1 MNQVITM
8 IDLEITPPLQ
18 RETVRS
24 YVYRMLYDNIMSLHL
39 PPGSAMSEQEVADLL
54 KTSRT
59 PVREAF
65 IHLGQD
71 HLLDILPQRGTFVAR
86 LHTQMIREARFM
98 RVVMEEAV
106 MAEACQ
112 GLPESCLRQLYEI
125 LERQQKAA
133 DAGDKRAFFE
143 ADNAFHETVFSGCG
157 RPHIWQTLMRASLD
171 YSRARV
177 LNAFLEP
184 KEIPLSVHEDMLKA
198 IESHEGDKA
207 ARLVRQHMANQETG
221 IRKLMQLYPNYFI

>member
-1 MNQVITM
+1 
-8 IDLEITPPLQ
+8 
-18 RETVRS
+18 
-24 YVYRMLYDNIMSLHL
+24 
-39 PPGSAMSEQEVADLL
+39 MSEQEVADLL

-71 HLLDILPQRGTFVAR
+71 HLLDIFPQRGTFVAR

-221 IRKLMQLYPNYFI
+221 IRKLMQLYPDYFI

>member
-1 MNQVITM
+1 
-8 IDLEITPPLQ
+8 
-18 RETVRS
+18 
-24 YVYRMLYDNIMSLHL
+24 
-39 PPGSAMSEQEVADLL
+39 
-54 KTSRT
+54 
-59 PVREAF
+59 
-65 IHLGQD
+65 
-71 HLLDILPQRGTFVAR
+71 
-86 LHTQMIREARFM
+86 MIREARFM

-221 IRKLMQLYPNYFI
+221 IRKLMQLYPDYFI

>member
-1 MNQVITM
+1 M

-98 RVVMEEAV
+98 RVVMEEA
-106 MAEACQ
+106 CQ
-112 GLPESCLRQLYEI
+112 GFPESCLRQLYEI

-133 DAGDKRAFFE
+133 DAGDKRAFFK

-221 IRKLMQLYPNYFI
+221 IRKLMQLYPDYFI

>member
-1 MNQVITM
+1 M
-8 IDLEITPPLQ
+8 IELTITPMEP
-18 RETVRS
+18 RENVRA
-24 YVYRMLYDNIMSLHL
+24 YVYRLLYHNIMAVRLT
-39 PPGSAMSEQEVADLL
+39 PGTAVSEQEVSSYLDI
-54 KTSRT
+54 SRT

-71 HLLDILPQRGTFVAR
+71 HLLDIFPQRGTFVAR

-221 IRKLMQLYPNYFI
+221 IRKLMQLYPDYFI

>member
-1 MNQVITM
+1 M

-112 GLPESCLRQLYEI
+112 GLPESCLR
-125 LERQQKAA
+125 
-133 DAGDKRAFFE
+133 
-143 ADNAFHETVFSGCG
+143 
-157 RPHIWQTLMRASLD
+157 
-171 YSRARV
+171 
-177 LNAFLEP
+177 
-184 KEIPLSVHEDMLKA
+184 
-198 IESHEGDKA
+198 
-207 ARLVRQHMANQETG
+207 
-221 IRKLMQLYPNYFI
+221 

>member
-1 MNQVITM
+1 M

-71 HLLDILPQRGTFVAR
+71 HLLDIFPQRGTFVAR

-98 RVVMEEAV
+98 RVVME
-106 MAEACQ
+106 EACQ

-221 IRKLMQLYPNYFI
+221 IRKLMQLYPDYFI

>member
-1 MNQVITM
+1 M
-8 IDLEITPPLQ
+8 IDLTITPPLR

-39 PPGSAMSEQEVADLL
+39 TPGTAMSEQEVADLL

-59 PVREAF
+59 PVREAI

-71 HLLDILPQRGTFVAR
+71 RLLDILPQRGTFVSR

-112 GLPESCLRQLYEI
+112 GLPESCLRNLASGSCMKSWSASRKRRMPVI
-125 LERQQKAA
+125 NGLFLKRTMPSMKRFFLAA
-133 DAGDKRAFFE
+133 AGLI
-143 ADNAFHETVFSGCG
+143 SG
-157 RPHIWQTLMRASLD
+157 RP
-171 YSRARV
+171 
-177 LNAFLEP
+177 
-184 KEIPLSVHEDMLKA
+184 
-198 IESHEGDKA
+198 
-207 ARLVRQHMANQETG
+207 
-221 IRKLMQLYPNYFI
+221 

>member
-39 PPGSAMSEQEVADLL
+39 PPGLAMSEQEVADLL

-106 MAEACQ
+106 MASLNLASGSCMKSWSASRKRQ
-112 GLPESCLRQLYEI
+112 MPVINGLFLKRTMPSMKRFFL
-125 LERQQKAA
+125 AA
-133 DAGDKRAFFE
+133 AGLI
-143 ADNAFHETVFSGCG
+143 SG
-157 RPHIWQTLMRASLD
+157 RP
-171 YSRARV
+171 
-177 LNAFLEP
+177 
-184 KEIPLSVHEDMLKA
+184 
-198 IESHEGDKA
+198 
-207 ARLVRQHMANQETG
+207 
-221 IRKLMQLYPNYFI
+221 

>member
-1 MNQVITM
+1 M

-39 PPGSAMSEQEVADLL
+39 PPGSAMSEQEVTDLL

-71 HLLDILPQRGTFVAR
+71 HLLDIFPQRGTFVAR

-98 RVVMEEAV
+98 RVVME
-106 MAEACQ
+106 EACQ

-221 IRKLMQLYPNYFI
+221 IRKLMQLYPDYFI

>member
-98 RVVMEEAV
+98 RVVME
-106 MAEACQ
+106 EACQ

-221 IRKLMQLYPNYFI
+221 IRKLMQLYPDYFI

>member
-1 MNQVITM
+1 M
-8 IDLEITPPLQ
+8 IELTITPMEP
-18 RETVRS
+18 RENVRA
-24 YVYRMLYDNIMSLHL
+24 YVYRLLYHNIMAVRLT
-39 PPGSAMSEQEVADLL
+39 PGTAVSEQEVSSYLDI
-54 KTSRT
+54 SRT

-221 IRKLMQLYPNYFI
+221 IRKLMQLYPDYFI

>member
-1 MNQVITM
+1 M
-8 IDLEITPPLQ
+8 IDLTITPPLR

-39 PPGSAMSEQEVADLL
+39 TPGTAMSEQEVADLL

-59 PVREAF
+59 PVREAI

-71 HLLDILPQRGTFVAR
+71 RLLDILPQHGTFVSR

-98 RVVMEEAV
+98 RIVLEEAV
-106 MAEACQ
+106 MKEACVHFPQ
-112 GLPESCLRQLYEI
+112 EGLKKLHQI

-133 DAGDKRAFFE
+133 GDGDKQAFFE
-143 ADNAFHETVFSGCG
+143 ADNDFHEAVFSGCG

-171 YSRARV
+171 YSRARM

-184 KEIPLSVHEDMLKA
+184 KNIPLSVHEDMLKA
-198 IESHEGDKA
+198 IEAHEGDKA
-207 ARLVRQHMANQETG
+207 ARLVRQHMTNQETG
-221 IRKLMQLYPNYFI
+221 IRKLMQLYPDYFI